1 MRNIDMFNLT
11 VAEIAGLCYE
21 NFPHR
26 IDISTHNIAEK
37 LANYYEIDAGNTEEV
52 ANFIYESTE
61 MVESTANWLEQAG
74 YIWVEAQSDGSF
86 YSVTLT
92 PKTLELMN
100 MVPNSLQESIG
111 SKLVSAASEVSKQG
125 AISTVVTMLA
135 AGAKLA
141 VGAAI

>member
-1 MRNIDMFNLT
+1 
-11 VAEIAGLCYE
+11 
-21 NFPHR
+21 
-26 IDISTHNIAEK
+26 
-37 LANYYEIDAGNTEEV
+37 
-52 ANFIYESTE
+52 
-61 MVESTANWLEQAG
+61 LEQAG